1 MGGAGSSGDDNDF
14 SFLVVSAAL
23 GDEADGSA
31 TLGDDADGS
40 ATLGDDAD
48 GSATLGDDAD
58 GFGGARRRCR
68 LIRRRW
74 VTI

>member
-48 GSATLGDDAD
+48 G
-58 GFGGARRRCR
+58 FGGARRRCR

>member
-48 GSATLGDDAD
+48 GFD
-58 GFGGARRRCR
+58 GVG
-68 LIRRRW
+68 
-74 VTI
+74 